1 MLHLRETLSFDQAKM
16 VVEHTENESGGK
28 DLYLKGICIQGGVRN
43 ANQRVYP
50 VTEIGRAVNTLND
63 QIKGGYSVLGE
74 VDHPE
79 GLNINLDRVSHM
91 ITEMWMD
98 GPNGYG
104 KLKVIPTPMG
114 QIIDTMIKSNVKI
127 GVSSRGSGNVK
138 EDGSGEVSEFEIIT
152 VDCVAQPSAPGAY
165 PTPIYE
171 HLLNNKGG
179 YKAMNMARE
188 LHGDEKAQ
196 IAAIELITK
205 TLGDDYDVRRTEFV
219 GPTVGAELAEKGI
232 LAVICS
238 LVAIMVYIWFR
249 FEWQFS
255 IAAILALAH
264 DVLTTIGLFALTSFE
279 FNLATVAAILTIA
292 GYSINDTVVVF
303 DRVREN
309 LRRYKSYEQPAIL
322 NMSLNE
328 TLSRTVMTSVTTM
341 LALLAIVL
349 FGGAVLRDFALAMMW
364 GVLIGTYSSI
374 FVAVGMLAFFDLK
387 KNLDE
392 DEDPGV
398 MREEG

>member
-1 MLHLRETLSFDQAKM
+1 MRLKLVPSETKIDFLKLRLSALGFSGLLVAASIAMFTIIGLNLGIDFRGGILIEARN
-16 VVEHTENESGGK
+16 TEGP
-28 DLYLKGICIQGGVRN
+28 
-43 ANQRVYP
+43 A
-50 VTEIGRAVNTLND
+50 EIGGLRSDLD
-63 QIKGGYSVLGE
+63 DLGLGDISLQSFGSE
-74 VDHPE
+74 TDILVRVQRQDGDE
-79 GLNINLDRVSHM
+79 KASIAMFTIIGLNLGIDFRGGILIEARNTEGPAEIGGLRSDLDDLGLGDISLQSFGSETDILVRVQRQ
-91 ITEMWMD
+91 D
-98 GPNGYG
+98 
-104 KLKVIPTPMG
+104 
-114 QIIDTMIKSNVKI
+114 
-127 GVSSRGSGNVK
+127 
-138 EDGSGEVSEFEIIT
+138 
-152 VDCVAQPSAPGAY
+152 
-165 PTPIYE
+165 
-171 HLLNNKGG
+171 
-179 YKAMNMARE
+179 
-188 LHGDEKAQ
+188 GDEKAQ

-205 TLGDDYDVRRTEFV
+205 TLGADYDVRRTEFV

-238 LVAIMVYIWFR
+238 LAAIMVYIWFR